1 MDRQKTATTKN
12 FLTPGTISAFPSS
25 LHSATLALIC
35 SRTSPFI
42 SPVSPEG
49 DTANVKMNFTRTWIM
64 QVIHK
69 TVGNDLEFCYSSR
82 KPWWSGRSLVT
93 SKCLVMFFI
102 ALFHSPTKKKKK
114 EHFTARDIGR
124 NKLQTT
130 HVNKTKS
137 KNVQK
142 LLYIPEKRARN
153 PCVLL
158 LMTSISCKVTVW
170 TTSFL
175 FCISPSGHWTN
186 LVWNR
191 TVIYSVYGARYA
203 KIIVYFSQTFDNYNI
218 NMSVFLD
225 LFKEHVNNYF

>member
-1 MDRQKTATTKN
+1 MGRQKTETKN

-93 SKCLVMFFI
+93 SKFMVLFLI
-102 ALFHSPTKKKKK
+102 ALFHLPTKKKKK
-114 EHFTARDIGR
+114 KNILLLETLVEINCRQHMY
-124 NKLQTT
+124 
-130 HVNKTKS
+130 KTKQKAKMYKS
-137 KNVQK
+137 YCTYLRKEPGIPVFCYWWHQFHVKWPCEQLLFSFVSHPQDTGQTWSETEQSSTVYMVPVMHK
-142 LLYIPEKRARN
+142 LLY
-153 PCVLL
+153 
-158 LMTSISCKVTVW
+158 TSVKPLI
-170 TTSFL
+170 TT
-175 FCISPSGHWTN
+175 T
-186 LVWNR
+186 
-191 TVIYSVYGARYA
+191 
-203 KIIVYFSQTFDNYNI
+203 
-218 NMSVFLD
+218 
-225 LFKEHVNNYF
+225 